1 VNEIEIL
8 EKDVATLWADFK
20 AVEAEMIEK
29 RTRWSE
35 AFTKLN
41 GLKREQEIE
50 EIVRKRIAEAKP

>member
-1 VNEIEIL
+1 MNKIEIL
-8 EKDVATLWADFK
+8 EKDVEKLWTDFTT
-20 AVEAEMIEK
+20 VEAEMIEK
-29 RTRWSE
+29 RRRWSE